1 MPDSWTTTALLKRV
15 RGVLANTGMW
25 GIEGVK
31 KYEVKTLFFLIT
43 RRLVSFSFLFYFFF
57 FFLFFPCPL
66 FLWQGTQQRASE
78 KRRGTTPTS
87 ENRSEEQ

>member
-43 RRLVSFSFLFYFFF
+43 RRLVSFSFFFF
-57 FFLFFPCPL
+57 FFYFFPFFPL
-66 FLWQGTQQRASE
+66 PPIPLARDPATRVGE
-78 KRRGTTPTS
+78 KEGDHPDKRKS
-87 ENRSEEQ
+87 